1 MEKLTTKRRAHLRS
15 LAHGLR
21 PILHIGKEGVTRGV
35 VDVVASAFATRELL
49 KIKVLDTSPLDA
61 EESAE
66 LLATRIAGA
75 HVVQVIGKTIVL
87 FRAQPQDRAVGSR

>member
-1 MEKLTTKRRAHLRS
+1 MEKLSTKRRAHLRS

-21 PILHIGKEGVTRGV
+21 PILHVGKEGVTGGV

-61 EESAE
+61 NESAD
-66 LLATRIAGA
+66 LLAARIAGA

-87 FRAQPQDRAVGSR
+87 YRAQSQDRLVGSR